1 MIECNRNC
9 LECPYPDVPDECLEA
24 ALTWDE
30 WQELDVIDKDII
42 NPKTAKQK
50 AVAARRKAYRE
61 ANKDKVAAWQK
72 AWYEANKD
80 KVAARQKAYYAANK
94 DKIAAWQKA
103 WYEANKDK
111 VAARQKAWYEANKDK
126 VAARQKAYRAANKD
140 KVAARQ
146 KSIAL
151 ARKARGMTQIELAA
165 IVGVTQAT
173 VSLWETGAVKASW
186 DKLCAVLP
194 DLEAHRP

>member
-1 MIECNRNC
+1 MIECNHNC
-9 LECPYPDVPDECLEA
+9 LECPYPDVPEECLEA

-30 WQELDVIDKDII
+30 YKELDVIDKDII

-50 AVAARRKAYRE
+50 AVAARQKAWRE
-61 ANKDKVAAWQK
+61 ANKDKVAARKK

-80 KVAARQKAYYAANK
+80 KVAARK
-94 DKIAAWQKA
+94 KA

-111 VAARQKAWYEANKDK
+111 VAARK
-126 VAARQKAYRAANKD
+126 KAYREANKD

-151 ARKARGMTQIELAA
+151 ARKAQGMTQSGLAA

-173 VSLWETGAVKASW
+173 VALWETGALKANW
-186 DKLCAVLP
+186 DKLCAALP
-194 DLEAHRP
+194 ELEAYRA

>member
-1 MIECNRNC
+1 MIECNHNC
-9 LECPYPDVPDECLEA
+9 LECPYPDVPEECLEA

-30 WQELDVIDKDII
+30 HKELDVIDKDIV

-50 AVAARRKAYRE
+50 AAAARQR
-61 ANKDKVAAWQK
+61 

-80 KVAARQKAYYAANK
+80 KVAARK
-94 DKIAAWQKA
+94 KA
-103 WYEANKDK
+103 WYEANKDR
-111 VAARQKAWYEANKDK
+111 VAAW
-126 VAARQKAYRAANKD
+126 
-140 KVAARQ
+140 Q

-151 ARKARGMTQIELAA
+151 ARKAQGMTQSRLAA

-173 VSLWETGAVKASW
+173 VSLWETGALKANW

-194 DLEAHRP
+194 ELEAYRA

>member
-1 MIECNRNC
+1 MIECNHNC

-42 NPKTAKQK
+42 NPKTTKQK
-50 AVAARRKAYRE
+50 AVAAQ
-61 ANKDKVAAWQK
+61 QK
-72 AWYEANKD
+72 AWYE
-80 KVAARQKAYYAANK
+80 
-94 DKIAAWQKA
+94 
-103 WYEANKDK
+103 
-111 VAARQKAWYEANKDK
+111 
-126 VAARQKAYRAANKD
+126 ANKD

-151 ARKARGMTQIELAA
+151 ARKAQGMTQSGLAA

-173 VSLWETGAVKASW
+173 VSLWETGAVKANW
-186 DKLCAVLP
+186 DKLCAALP
-194 DLEAHRP
+194 ELETHRP

>member
-1 MIECNRNC
+1 MIECNHSC
-9 LECPYPDVPDECLEA
+9 LECPYPDVPEECLEA

-30 WQELDVIDKDII
+30 YKELDVIDKDII
-42 NPKTAKQK
+42 NPKTTKQK
-50 AVAARRKAYRE
+50 AVAAQ
-61 ANKDKVAAWQK
+61 QK

-80 KVAARQKAYYAANK
+80 KVAAQQKAY
-94 DKIAAWQKA
+94 
-103 WYEANKDK
+103 
-111 VAARQKAWYEANKDK
+111 REANKDK
-126 VAARQKAYRAANKD
+126 VAARQKAYREANKD

-151 ARKARGMTQIELAA
+151 ARKAQGMTQSGLAA

-173 VSLWETGAVKASW
+173 VSLWETGAVKANW

-194 DLEAHRP
+194 ELEAYRP

>member
-1 MIECNRNC
+1 MIECNHNC

-42 NPKTAKQK
+42 NPKTTKQK
-50 AVAARRKAYRE
+50 AVAARQKAYRE
-61 ANKDKVAAWQK
+61 ANKDKVAAQ
-72 AWYEANKD
+72 
-80 KVAARQKAYYAANK
+80 
-94 DKIAAWQKA
+94 
-103 WYEANKDK
+103 
-111 VAARQKAWYEANKDK
+111 
-126 VAARQKAYRAANKD
+126 QKAYREANKD

-151 ARKARGMTQIELAA
+151 ARKAQGMTQSGLAA

-173 VSLWETGAVKASW
+173 VSLWETGAVKANW
-186 DKLCAVLP
+186 DKLCAALP
-194 DLEAHRP
+194 ELETHRP

>member
-1 MIECNRNC
+1 MIECNHNC

-30 WQELDVIDKDII
+30 WRELDVIDKDII

-50 AVAARRKAYRE
+50 AVAAWQKAWYE
-61 ANKDKVAAWQK
+61 ANKDTVAAWQK

-80 KVAARQKAYYAANK
+80 KVAARKKAYR
-94 DKIAAWQKA
+94 
-103 WYEANKDK
+103 EANKDK
-111 VAARQKAWYEANKDK
+111 VAAQ
-126 VAARQKAYRAANKD
+126 
-140 KVAARQ
+140 Q

-151 ARKARGMTQIELAA
+151 ARKAQGMTQSGLAA
-165 IVGVTQAT
+165 IVGVNQAT
-173 VSLWETGAVKASW
+173 VSLWETGAVKANW

-194 DLEAHRP
+194 ELEAHRP

>member
-1 MIECNRNC
+1 MIECNHNC

-30 WQELDVIDKDII
+30 WQELDAIDKDII

-50 AVAARRKAYRE
+50 AIAAQQKAYRE
-61 ANKDKVAAWQK
+61 
-72 AWYEANKD
+72 
-80 KVAARQKAYYAANK
+80 
-94 DKIAAWQKA
+94 
-103 WYEANKDK
+103 
-111 VAARQKAWYEANKDK
+111 
-126 VAARQKAYRAANKD
+126 ANKD

-151 ARKARGMTQIELAA
+151 ARKARGMTQSGLAA

-173 VSLWETGAVKASW
+173 VSLWEIGAVKASW

-194 DLEAHRP
+194 ELEAHRP

>member
-1 MIECNRNC
+1 MIECNHNC

-50 AVAARRKAYRE
+50 AVAARQKAYRE
-61 ANKDKVAAWQK
+61 ANKDKVAAQ
-72 AWYEANKD
+72 
-80 KVAARQKAYYAANK
+80 
-94 DKIAAWQKA
+94 
-103 WYEANKDK
+103 
-111 VAARQKAWYEANKDK
+111 
-126 VAARQKAYRAANKD
+126 
-140 KVAARQ
+140 Q

-151 ARKARGMTQIELAA
+151 ARKAQGMTQSGLAA

-173 VSLWETGAVKASW
+173 VSLWETGALKANW
-186 DKLCAVLP
+186 DKLCAALP
-194 DLEAHRP
+194 ELEAYRA

>member
-1 MIECNRNC
+1 MIECNHNC
-9 LECPYPDVPDECLEA
+9 LECPYPDVPEECLEA

-30 WQELDVIDKDII
+30 YKELDVIDKDII

-50 AVAARRKAYRE
+50 AVAAQ
-61 ANKDKVAAWQK
+61 QK

-80 KVAARQKAYYAANK
+80 KVAAQKKAYREANK
-94 DKIAAWQKA
+94 DKVAAQQKA

-111 VAARQKAWYEANKDK
+111 VAAQQKAYREANKDK
-126 VAARQKAYRAANKD
+126 VAAQ
-140 KVAARQ
+140 Q

-151 ARKARGMTQIELAA
+151 ARKAHGMTQSGLAA

-173 VSLWETGAVKASW
+173 VSMWETGAVKANW
-186 DKLCAVLP
+186 DKLCAALP
-194 DLEAHRP
+194 ELEAYRA

>member
-1 MIECNRNC
+1 MIECNHNC

-30 WQELDVIDKDII
+30 YKELDVIDKDII

-50 AVAARRKAYRE
+50 AVAAQKKAYR
-61 ANKDKVAAWQK
+61 
-72 AWYEANKD
+72 
-80 KVAARQKAYYAANK
+80 
-94 DKIAAWQKA
+94 
-103 WYEANKDK
+103 EANKDK
-111 VAARQKAWYEANKDK
+111 VAARQKAWYEANKGK
-126 VAARQKAYRAANKD
+126 VAARQKAWYEANKDKVAAQRKAYREANKD

-151 ARKARGMTQIELAA
+151 ARKAQGMTQSGLAA

-173 VSLWETGAVKASW
+173 VSLWETGALKANW
-186 DKLCAVLP
+186 DKLCAALP
-194 DLEAHRP
+194 ELEAYRA